1 MNQDEMLTLYGSLW
15 QNREWRSLE
24 EMIDSIQQ
32 EWLDQ
37 NTHPRLRK
45 TPDEKFIISI
55 ERVTG
60 STLPKDDQRK
70 LVLFLSA
77 LYRQTFFNN

>member
-1 MNQDEMLTLYGSLW
+1 MNQDEILTLYSSLW

-24 EMIDSIQQ
+24 EMIDSVHQ

-55 ERVTG
+55 ERITG
-60 STLPKDDQRK
+60 SSLTKLEQRK
-70 LVLFLSA
+70 LVLFLSD
-77 LYRQTFFNN
+77 LYRQTYFND